1 VTKPNREYDICATM
15 GFLLINNII
24 AMISIAHIFK
34 FSVDMKLKPK
44 LYKEVKRGPHKA
56 NYKGALWSL

>member
-1 VTKPNREYDICATM
+1 MLHQLWVTKPSREYHICATI

-34 FSVDMKLKPK
+34 FSVDMKLKS
-44 LYKEVKRGPHKA
+44 
-56 NYKGALWSL
+56 NYIKK